1 MYQKISQQ
9 VLDICHEVD
18 LLVSQD
24 PGTGNLEVLEKARL
38 KMNDYLM
45 AEQYLEAENIA
56 YAILLYH
63 SGQASLQF
71 ILDEI
76 QGR

>member
-1 MYQKISQQ
+1 MNEKLFEQ

-18 LLVSQD
+18 LLVSED
-24 PGTGNLEVLEKARL
+24 PGTGNLEVLENARL

-45 AEQYLEAENIA
+45 AEKYIEAENLA

-63 SGQASLQF
+63 SGQASAQF
-71 ILDEI
+71 ISDEI
-76 QGR
+76 QG